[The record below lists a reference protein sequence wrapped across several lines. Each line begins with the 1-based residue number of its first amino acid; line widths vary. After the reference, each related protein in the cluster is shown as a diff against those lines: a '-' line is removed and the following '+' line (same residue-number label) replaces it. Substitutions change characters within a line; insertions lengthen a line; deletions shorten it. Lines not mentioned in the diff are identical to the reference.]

1 MYSRLAAAWSVGGWC
16 GLPGA
21 WREWQ
26 AAHLVEAR
34 LRHTEAIVWHLIEAN
49 VWHLVEARFIT
60 PLRRIL
66 HLAWTLRQN
75 RDVTLGD
82 RLVGDVIWFRHLLE
96 LGSRAPRWLQINVAL

>member
-34 LRHTEAIVWHLIEAN
+34 LRHTEAIVWHLIELN
-49 VWHLVEARFIT
+49 VWHLVEARLRHVKANLWHLIEAHFWNLVEARLVT

-66 HLAWTLRQN
+66 HL
-75 RDVTLGD
+75 V
-82 RLVGDVIWFRHLLE
+82 
-96 LGSRAPRWLQINVAL
+96 